1 MDMITNLYRRACDE
15 SDPNSAACAKPTSQ
29 ILLNAVPAAI
39 VGAMLVIAG
48 IVFFFIARKRR
59 RQFVAEAAKERESFE
74 IEIYEPTAN
83 NRNRNHNPA
92 AYADPFNDPHGLSRD
107 PDYNEFSLA
116 PPQSRRDHSPSRSS
130 VATESTYA
138 PHPDMSAPPPAYHE
152 GSVGASVRRPSDNK
166 PFLTYCELM
175 KTEMR
180 VAEPYWLQRQMSRHI
195 EQSDSDENNS
205 SGTTT
210 SSDSK
215 RPPIPRL
222 SPKSRSLSDAAK
234 HGALQPSALRDFPPS
249 SKDDIGLTHT
259 TTNKTNS
266 PSTPQKTSQP
276 RLSTLNG
283 LSLQLP
289 PQSTPSFSTP
299 SANRIPL
306 SPKLDAAPIYG
317 SPASAIPRRSR
328 GLDFARACTNLHHST
343 LAESSPDSSPNVGG
357 RGVNIPQRRGGTSSA
372 FGSPGTSLTQPS
384 GIGSAN
390 QTTMSSSLSSVNM
403 LESDTSSSEEDDDEP
418 MNGDRDEMMITTT
431 PQASKMHN
439 GFLSNPF
446 GGAVPSPGNDW
457 MGTYS
462 SAATSLASFQRAR
475 FRKSRNS
482 RHSSSSASGN
492 SNKPSPGPLSPP
504 VLKSIE
510 VSNGGYFAREMSKS
524 ALQSRRESLSLGTGD
539 LQLSDL
545 SDDGEARAFR
555 ADSPGANA
563 ETGPRGVVRRAVT
576 RRGNLLPKTKTF
588 ARIRAA
594 LMEESAP
601 LDTEAKKEA
610 EVIRQVRES
619 DPSET
624 KAPSFPL
631 EQLEEL
637 TSTTSV
643 SENPSRSVPETAFSN
658 QASLNSGGT
667 KFWETF
673 DGRYRT
679 PPPPG
684 RLSTQSSVM
693 SEDTNM
699 DTPVSNIGR
708 EGRWRSPTP
717 QAVTSALATEIRRKR
732 RRDDG
737 FDAESFK
744 RRAVSPGMSV
754 QSSPV
759 LQSTAK
765 DSNGL
770 NGSWII
776 PSKAASALLTEQT
789 HSSSS
794 NSTPTGIKRIGLQ
807 GINETHDGLMNMS
820 IE

>member
-1 MDMITNLYRRACDE
+1 M
-15 SDPNSAACAKPTSQ
+15 
-29 ILLNAVPAAI
+29 
-39 VGAMLVIAG
+39 
-48 IVFFFIARKRR
+48 
-59 RQFVAEAAKERESFE
+59 
-74 IEIYEPTAN
+74 
-83 NRNRNHNPA
+83 
-92 AYADPFNDPHGLSRD
+92 
-107 PDYNEFSLA
+107 
-116 PPQSRRDHSPSRSS
+116 
-130 VATESTYA
+130 
-138 PHPDMSAPPPAYHE
+138 
-152 GSVGASVRRPSDNK
+152 
-166 PFLTYCELM
+166 
-175 KTEMR
+175 TEMR
-180 VAEPYWLQRQMSRHI
+180 VGQPYWLHRQMSRHI
-195 EQSDSDENNS
+195 QQSDSDENNS
-205 SGTTT
+205 SDST
-210 SSDSK
+210 STDSK

-222 SPKSRSLSDAAK
+222 SPKSRSLSDAAT
-234 HGALQPSALRDFPPS
+234 HSALQPSALREFPLS
-249 SKDDIGLTHT
+249 SKDDIGLTNNNNN
-259 TTNKTNS
+259 TTNNTNNS
-266 PSTPQKTSQP
+266 PSTPQKQPQP
-276 RLSTLNG
+276 RLSTLHG

-289 PQSTPSFSTP
+289 RHATPSLSTAGASP
-299 SANRIPL
+299 IINRAPL
-306 SPKLDAAPIYG
+306 SPKLDASHIYG

-328 GLDFARACTNLHHST
+328 GLDFSRSCTNLHHST

-357 RGVNIPQRRGGTSSA
+357 RGVNIPQRRGGNSSA
-372 FGSPGTSLTQPS
+372 FGSPGTSFVQPS
-384 GIGSAN
+384 GMGSAN

-418 MNGDRDEMMITTT
+418 MNGDRDEMMITST

-439 GFLSNPF
+439 GVLSNPF

-462 SAATSLASFQRAR
+462 PAAASLASFQRAR

-510 VSNGGYFAREMSKS
+510 ASNGGYFAREMTKS

-539 LQLSDL
+539 LHLSDL
-545 SDDGEARAFR
+545 SDDETRAPR
-555 ADSPGANA
+555 AESPGANA
-563 ETGPRGVVRRAVT
+563 ESGPRGVVRRAVT
-576 RRGNLLPKTKTF
+576 RRGNLLPKPKTF

-619 DPSET
+619 DPTSET
-624 KAPSFPL
+624 KTPSFPL
-631 EQLEEL
+631 EKLEEL

-643 SENPSRSVPETAFSN
+643 SENPIRSIPDTAFSN

-679 PPPPG
+679 PPPAG

-717 QAVTSALATEIRRKR
+717 QTVTSVLATEIRRKR

-759 LQSTAK
+759 LQHAPSSTNNR
-765 DSNGL
+765 DGSSL
-770 NGSWII
+770 NNASWII
-776 PSKAASALLTEQT
+776 PSKTAAALLTEHT

-794 NSTPTGIKRIGLQ
+794 TSTPTGMKRVGLQ
-807 GINETHDGLMNMS
+807 GMNETNDGFMNMS

>member
-1 MDMITNLYRRACDE
+1 
-15 SDPNSAACAKPTSQ
+15 
-29 ILLNAVPAAI
+29 
-39 VGAMLVIAG
+39 
-48 IVFFFIARKRR
+48 
-59 RQFVAEAAKERESFE
+59 
-74 IEIYEPTAN
+74 
-83 NRNRNHNPA
+83 
-92 AYADPFNDPHGLSRD
+92 
-107 PDYNEFSLA
+107 
-116 PPQSRRDHSPSRSS
+116 
-130 VATESTYA
+130 
-138 PHPDMSAPPPAYHE
+138 
-152 GSVGASVRRPSDNK
+152 
-166 PFLTYCELM
+166 M

-180 VAEPYWLQRQMSRHI
+180 VAEPYWLQRQMSRHV
-195 EQSDSDENNS
+195 EQSDSDDNNS

-210 SSDSK
+210 SSDAK

-249 SKDDIGLTHT
+249 SKDDIGLT
-259 TTNKTNS
+259 NNNNDN
-266 PSTPQKTSQP
+266 PSTPQKTPQP

-289 PQSTPSFSTP
+289 RQSTPSFSTA
-299 SANRIPL
+299 SGNRAPL
-306 SPKLDAAPIYG
+306 SPKLDAAQIYG

-343 LAESSPDSSPNVGG
+343 LAESSPDSTPNVG

-372 FGSPGTSLTQPS
+372 FGSPGTSLAQPS
-384 GIGSAN
+384 GIGSAG

-418 MNGDRDEMMITTT
+418 MNGDRDEMMIIST

-439 GFLSNPF
+439 GLLSNPF

-462 SAATSLASFQRAR
+462 SAAASLASFQRAR

-504 VLKSIE
+504 VMKSIE
-510 VSNGGYFAREMSKS
+510 ASNGGYFAREMSKS

-545 SDDGEARAFR
+545 SDDGEARALR
-555 ADSPGANA
+555 ADSPGSNA

-619 DPSET
+619 DPTSET
-624 KAPSFPL
+624 TSPSFPL
-631 EQLEEL
+631 EKLEEL

-643 SENPSRSVPETAFSN
+643 SENPIRSVPETAFSN
-658 QASLNSGGT
+658 QASLNSGGA

-693 SEDTNM
+693 GEDTNM
-699 DTPVSNIGR
+699 DTPISTIGR
-708 EGRWRSPTP
+708 EGRWQSPTP
-717 QAVTSALATEIRRKR
+717 QVVTSALATEIRRKR

-765 DSNGL
+765 ESNGL

-794 NSTPTGIKRIGLQ
+794 SSTSTGIKRVGLQ
-807 GINETHDGLMNMS
+807 GMNETNDGLMNMS